1 MKQILA
7 LTIMA
12 LVTMTLAISCGN
24 KNETTTTSAQ
34 HPIEDIPYYDILPS
48 VFTTKVAE
56 IGYTE
61 VVTSK
66 IQDGGARAVE
76 LLNPNDSSRCVLIYD
91 GDGLTKVMFTW
102 KDETKIP
109 QGLSN
114 VRQYPCDNEKGYY
127 TQGRW
132 ENSYIFDRSGL

>member
-7 LTIMA
+7 LTVMV

-34 HPIEDIPYYDILPS
+34 HPIEEISYYDILPS

-76 LLNPNDSSRCVLIYD
+76 LVNPNDSSRCVFIYD